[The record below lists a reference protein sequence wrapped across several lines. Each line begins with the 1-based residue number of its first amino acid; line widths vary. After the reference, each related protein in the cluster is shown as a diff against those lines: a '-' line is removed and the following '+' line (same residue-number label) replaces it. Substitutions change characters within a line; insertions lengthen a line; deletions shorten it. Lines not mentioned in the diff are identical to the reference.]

1 LLIIKD
7 RIFTDVNTGSHL
19 GGRGKKESGSTK
31 NSEKQQLYPL
41 ADRRSRCS
49 PTYFL
54 PENPAARISSLVLVN
69 MRPVSARAK
78 KLPNKFYFF
87 A

>member
-31 NSEKQQLYPL
+31 KQVKNSSFTASLTAEAAVAPPIFCRKIRRL
-41 ADRRSRCS
+41 A
-49 PTYFL
+49 FL
-54 PENPAARISSLVLVN
+54 PW
-69 MRPVSARAK
+69 
-78 KLPNKFYFF
+78 FW
-87 A
+87 